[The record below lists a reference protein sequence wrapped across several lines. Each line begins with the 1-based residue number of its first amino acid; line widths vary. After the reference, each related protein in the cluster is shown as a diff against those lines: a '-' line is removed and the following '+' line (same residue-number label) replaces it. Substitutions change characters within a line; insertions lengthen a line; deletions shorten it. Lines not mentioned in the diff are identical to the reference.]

1 MESLYAIGEGI
12 KRVCACTPVR
22 YIITTAEK
30 VKVHTF
36 QIFFQALV
44 SDTHAKCWFTPKIM
58 QGLEDRAYLF

>member
-1 MESLYAIGEGI
+1 MESLYAIDEGI

-36 QIFFQALV
+36 QIAAIKSSFRL
-44 SDTHAKCWFTPKIM
+44 S
-58 QGLEDRAYLF
+58 